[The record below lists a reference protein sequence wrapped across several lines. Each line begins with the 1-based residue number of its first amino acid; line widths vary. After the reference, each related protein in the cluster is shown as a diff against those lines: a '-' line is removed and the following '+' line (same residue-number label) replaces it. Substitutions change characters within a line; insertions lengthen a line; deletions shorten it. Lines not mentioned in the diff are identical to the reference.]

1 MSVLR
6 GTCTIC
12 GWEGE
17 FLQQQLQREGTL
29 CGNCSAS
36 SRHRAVVHLLGLALG
51 RGGTPVYAWPA
62 DRSLAILESSARGS
76 YPMMLAD
83 KYDYYRTEYDPERI
97 ARGDRPREYAD
108 FQKLHYADG
117 TFDAV
122 IASDVFEHVRDD
134 AAGYREIHRVLKPGG
149 SFVLTVPYDHAR
161 AETVRRVD
169 TGGPED
175 VLLMEPEYHGGGGHT
190 LTYRNYGRDL
200 ANLLAGAGFAV
211 AHIALDIPG
220 QGITPQSAFLCRK
233 GRFVDVA
240 DRRTGRQAASPLGP
254 LAPFRLFLLL
264 KYNLAGFLHYL
275 KEARR
280 G

>member
-1 MSVLR
+1 VSALR

-17 FLQQQLQREGTL
+17 FLQPQLEREGTL

-36 SRHRAVVHLLGLALG
+36 SRHRAVMHLFALVLGNA
-51 RGGTPVYAWPA
+51 GTPVFAWPA
-62 DRSLAILESSARGS
+62 NRSLAILESSARGS
-76 YPMMLAD
+76 YPLMLAD
-83 KYDYYRTEYDPERI
+83 KYDYYQTEYDPERI
-97 ARGDRPREYAD
+97 ARGDEPRKYAD

-122 IASDVFEHVRDD
+122 IASDVFEHVRKDEE
-134 AAGYREIHRVLKPGG
+134 GYREIHRVLKPGG
-149 SFVLTVPYDHAR
+149 SFVLTVPYEHGR
-161 AETVRRVD
+161 AATVHRVD
-169 TGGPED
+169 TRGRND

-200 ANLLAGAGFAV
+200 PELLAAAGFAV
-211 AHIALDIPG
+211 THLMLDIPA

-233 GRFVDVA
+233 GSYVDVTVRA
-240 DRRTGRQAASPLGP
+240 GMPARGTLGP

-275 KEARR
+275 REARR
-280 G
+280 P